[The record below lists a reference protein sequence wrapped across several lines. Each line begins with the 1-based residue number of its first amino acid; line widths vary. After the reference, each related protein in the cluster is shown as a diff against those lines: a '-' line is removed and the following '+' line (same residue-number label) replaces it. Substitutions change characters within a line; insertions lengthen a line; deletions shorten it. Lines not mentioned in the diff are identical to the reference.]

1 MDACGIPIAPY
12 DTLFTD
18 NAGICRTRQ
27 FPQHLHD
34 TVRLFADG
42 IETEQ
47 HGRFQPQ
54 FAFHGAGNMD
64 TPFHKI
70 EGKIFYFLYQFL
82 THSLPALPSHELGG
96 DFQKP
101 PPYFSRACHGN
112 HIVTGNKREVS
123 PLKKKERFSF
133 PSGAEIT
140 LSVNFFRMGQRHH
153 IEPVHGKTEI
163 GRPVEAEPDILI
175 FHETHTGGFFQNCFF
190 SVYKPGKRVNTAAV
204 AFCNERKPEGQF
216 LFTAVP
222 SPRRKYPVPFFS

>member
-1 MDACGIPIAPY
+1 
-12 DTLFTD
+12 
-18 NAGICRTRQ
+18 
-27 FPQHLHD
+27 
-34 TVRLFADG
+34 
-42 IETEQ
+42 
-47 HGRFQPQ
+47 
-54 FAFHGAGNMD
+54 MD

-123 PLKKKERFSF
+123 PLKKEGTVLLSIRGGDNSVRQSF
-133 PSGAEIT
+133 PHGG
-140 LSVNFFRMGQRHH
+140 SVTTSSPSM
-153 IEPVHGKTEI
+153 VKTEI

-190 SVYKPGKRVNTAAV
+190 SVYKPGNRVNTAAV
-204 AFCNERKPEGQF
+204 R
-216 LFTAVP
+216 LL
-222 SPRRKYPVPFFS
+222 